1 MILKVCEIFWIFQR
15 FLKSPKSMKSMK
27 DFGNLW
33 NLWNVW
39 NLLFFKNFRDFM
51 GFLKVEILWNFWNQT
66 KSSRMSQNWEISF
79 LLPFEFTTHIRV
91 VCSSTSDQQQTITT
105 HNRVVDY
112 KSALLLIFHSLYYSS
127 FKILKKKKPMIYNP
141 YSDISLM
148 TPTYHRR
155 ARATARALLYFVALF
170 IKNILYVFQELV
182 LSSFVFT
189 IHLCCAALSK
199 YKLLWCVGGWV
210 TMFILPNLAL
220 KLRIIFHC
228 DCFTA
233 NI

>member
-1 MILKVCEIFWIFQR
+1 
-15 FLKSPKSMKSMK
+15 MKSSESFK
-27 DFGNLW
+27 DFWNLRNQW
-33 NLWNVW
+33 NLWKISEIFEILEMFEIFKIFYFSNISEISWDFLRLKSFEIFEIRPKAAGWAKIEKYHFCCLLNSRPTFGSCVAAPVTSSRQSRPIIGSW
-39 NLLFFKNFRDFM
+39 IIKVNFYLFFTVFIIPASKY
-51 GFLKVEILWNFWNQT
+51 W
-66 KSSRMSQNWEISF
+66 
-79 LLPFEFTTHIRV
+79 
-91 VCSSTSDQQQTITT
+91 
-105 HNRVVDY
+105 
-112 KSALLLIFHSLYYSS
+112 
-127 FKILKKKKPMIYNP
+127 KKKPMIYNP